1 MISHYKQKDILGTIC
16 KNVNMNYVSQDIAEN
31 IPLLLN
37 ADCGYHGCI

>member
-1 MISHYKQKDILGTIC
+1 MISYYKQRLFGTIC

-37 ADCGYHGCI
+37 GDCGIMVV